1 MNFQPYL
8 KNSDINSRRNND
20 TIPEEIAN
28 LGDNTFAR
36 PDLNSDEYAETAKTI
51 KRLENQIENSAL
63 MRKAKQ
69 DLEILYKAKSI
80 IINRINY
87 DDDDCSFL
95 RLQCHNDRFNKCI
108 EIIED
113 ELY

>member
-1 MNFQPYL
+1 MTYWIDKLDKQT
-8 KNSDINSRRNND
+8 KD
-20 TIPEEIAN
+20 
-28 LGDNTFAR
+28 
-36 PDLNSDEYAETAKTI
+36 
-51 KRLENQIENSAL
+51 
-63 MRKAKQ
+63 KAKQ